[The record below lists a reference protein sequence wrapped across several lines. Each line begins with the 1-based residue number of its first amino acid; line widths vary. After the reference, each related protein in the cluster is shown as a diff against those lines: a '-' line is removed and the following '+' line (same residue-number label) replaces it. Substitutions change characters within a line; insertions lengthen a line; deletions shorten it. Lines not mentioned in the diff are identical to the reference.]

1 METVYEHFAISYNKS
16 RVRPSKL
23 TILSV
28 LFFFLWEMPCNTQY
42 KDIGTI
48 FHKLHSGY
56 FIFYNRKKNLLKTQ
70 ISKIVRK
77 QQQ

>member
-1 METVYEHFAISYNKS
+1 MGILLLATITADSDPQNLLCSQSYFSSSEK
-16 RVRPSKL
+16 
-23 TILSV
+23 
-28 LFFFLWEMPCNTQY
+28 CHATQY

-70 ISKIVRK
+70 ISKIIRK
-77 QQQ
+77 QQQQ